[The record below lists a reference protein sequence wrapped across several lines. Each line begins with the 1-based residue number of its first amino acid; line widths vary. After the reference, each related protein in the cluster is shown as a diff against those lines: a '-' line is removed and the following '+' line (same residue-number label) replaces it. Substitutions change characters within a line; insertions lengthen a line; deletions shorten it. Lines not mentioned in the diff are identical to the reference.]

1 MKIKHVFVLAVFSTI
16 ISQSNSFAQS
26 TCSTTITFKWKQGDK
41 EGKEIEEHWTTL
53 HAKGATEEEAK
64 VTMRPLIDQNQKA
77 ASDQCRNA
85 HENLSGC
92 MAARYLTIGSS
103 ISALSFQ
110 ARKQME
116 DAVKVDCEKIQ
127 GKCLGVN
134 IAEIKCVTEVPKV
147 EEAATEGDKSAEG
160 DKKDDKKADKKEEK
174 KK

>member
-1 MKIKHVFVLAVFSTI
+1 MKIEHVFVLIFLTATSLGGFLMSEA
-16 ISQSNSFAQS
+16 SAQS
-26 TCSTTITFKWKQGDK
+26 TCSTTISFKWKQGD
-41 EGKEIEEHWTTL
+41 KEIEEHWTTL

-64 VTMRPLIDQNQKA
+64 VTMRPLIDQNQKT

-92 MAARYLTIGSS
+92 MAARYLAIGSS

-116 DAVKVDCEKIQ
+116 EAVQVDCEKIQ
-127 GKCLGVN
+127 GKCLGVS
-134 IAEIKCVTEVPKV
+134 IAEIKCVTEAPKV
-147 EEAATEGDKSAEG
+147 EEAAAESDKAAEG
-160 DKKDDKKADKKEEK
+160 DKKDDKKKEEK